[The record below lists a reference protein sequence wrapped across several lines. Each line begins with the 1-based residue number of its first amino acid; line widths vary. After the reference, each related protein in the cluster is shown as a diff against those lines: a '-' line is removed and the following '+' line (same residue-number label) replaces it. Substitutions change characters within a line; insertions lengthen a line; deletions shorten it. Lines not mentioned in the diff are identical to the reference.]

1 MENNNLNNRK
11 APWLG
16 RNIFGFLLGMLIIFS
31 AATAM
36 LMVF

>member
-16 RNIFGFLLGMLIIFS
+16 RNIFGFLLGML
-31 AATAM
+31 
-36 LMVF
+36 MVFNYCKVLSLQ